1 MMQEE
6 TPSGG
11 MPQGH
16 ESEVLRRE
24 LERRLTILEGTNE
37 EEFGPFTALDW
48 TICVLFFVIIPI
60 LAVWWYA

>member
-1 MMQEE
+1 MQEG

-11 MPQGH
+11 IPREH
-16 ESEVLRRE
+16 DAEVLRRE
-24 LERRLTILEGTNE
+24 LERRLAILEGTNE
-37 EEFGPFTALDW
+37 EEFGRFTALDW